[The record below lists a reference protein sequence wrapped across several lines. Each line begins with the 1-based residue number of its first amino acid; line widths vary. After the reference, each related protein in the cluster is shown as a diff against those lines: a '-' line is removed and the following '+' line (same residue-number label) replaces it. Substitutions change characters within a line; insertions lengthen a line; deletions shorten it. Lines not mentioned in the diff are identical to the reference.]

1 MTPSAR
7 HAVAA
12 CAVSLVV
19 LVGCGASEDASS
31 TASPTD
37 VAETYEPSSAAAAE
51 SVESASAAESV
62 EPASAAESVEPAA
75 ADGGANASATEGSSA
90 DESASAAETRPE
102 ILLLDTSQVDG
113 QPFELAAAVGND
125 VLLWFWAPW

>member
-1 MTPSAR
+1 MTAFAR
-7 HAVAA
+7 RRTVGLAA
-12 CAVSLVV
+12 CAISLLV
-19 LVGCGASEDASS
+19 LTGCGTDDDASS

-51 SVESASAAESV
+51 SVE
-62 EPASAAESVEPAA
+62 PASAAESVEPVA